1 MKIGGEKMDEI
12 TILYIEGDGIGPY
25 IMKAAMKVWNA
36 AIDYIY
42 SGKKKIVWKEAYA
55 GKKALKKFG
64 TLLPKE
70 TLDLL
75 KEYKIGI
82 KGPLE
87 TPVGSGYRSLNV
99 AMRQTLD
106 LYACIRPVKYI
117 PGIKAPVKNPENV
130 DIIIFRENTEDVYA
144 GIEWEENSDESNE
157 LIKILNEKFGT
168 NLSKASIGI
177 KPISKFKTKRLM
189 RKTIKYALENYR
201 KKITIVH
208 KGNIMKY
215 TEGNFRKWC
224 YEVVDEFKEQLENN
238 NIMINDIIADNMF
251 QQLLLNPSNFD
262 ILITPNL
269 NGDYLSDAA
278 AAQIGG
284 IGIVPGANIGDE
296 IALFEPTHGT
306 APGIKNPEMA
316 NPTSLIL
323 SGVMMLE
330 YIGYTEAAELI
341 KKSIKTTIKDGY
353 TTPDISLDSSKAL
366 SAIEFA
372 DKIIEEF

>member
-1 MKIGGEKMDEI
+1 METI

-25 IMKAAMKVWNA
+25 IMNASINVWNKA
-36 AIDYIY
+36 VDYVY
-42 SGKKKIVWKEAYA
+42 SGKKKIIWKEIYA

-64 TLLPKE
+64 SLLPDE
-70 TLDLL
+70 TLNLL
-75 KEYKIGI
+75 KAYKVGI

-87 TPVGSGYRSLNV
+87 TPVGSGHRSLNV
-99 AMRQTLD
+99 TLRQTLD

-117 PGIKAPVKNPENV
+117 KGIEAPVKNPEDV

-144 GIEWEENSDESNE
+144 GIEWEENSKESEEIINFLKE
-157 LIKILNEKFGT
+157 RFRIKLNK
-168 NLSKASIGI
+168 SAIGI
-177 KPISKFKTKRLM
+177 KPISEFKTKRLM
-189 RKTIKYALENYR
+189 KKAIKYAIENNR

-215 TEGNFRKWC
+215 TEGAFRKWC
-224 YEVVDEFKEQLENN
+224 YEVSDEFKKSLDENQ
-238 NIMINDIIADNMF
+238 IEINDVIADNMF
-251 QQLLLNPSNFD
+251 QQLLINPKNYD

-278 AAQIGG
+278 AAQVGG
-284 IGIVPGANIGDE
+284 IGIVPGANIGDN

-330 YIGYTEAAELI
+330 YIGFSEAANVIRNSLEKAILE
-341 KKSIKTTIKDGY
+341 GY
-353 TTPDISLDSSKAL
+353 VTQDISKNPEKAL
-366 SAIEFA
+366 STKEFTN
-372 DKIIEEF
+372 KIIEYFSKN

>member
-1 MKIGGEKMDEI
+1 MEEKI
-12 TILYIEGDGIGPY
+12 ILYIEGDGIGPY
-25 IMKAAMKVWNA
+25 IMNAAMKVWNK
-36 AIDYIY
+36 AIDYVYAGEKRI
-42 SGKKKIVWKEAYA
+42 IWKEIYA
-55 GKKALKKFG
+55 GKKALKKYG
-64 TLLPKE
+64 TLLPEE
-70 TLDLL
+70 TIKSL

-117 PGIKAPVKNPENV
+117 NGIDAPVKKPEDV

-144 GIEWEENSDESNE
+144 GIEWEENSKESKEIINFLKE
-157 LIKILNEKFGT
+157 HFGIKLNK
-168 NLSKASIGI
+168 SAIGI
-177 KPISKFKTKRLM
+177 KPISEFKTKRLM
-189 RKTIKYALENYR
+189 KKTIKYAIENNR

-215 TEGNFRKWC
+215 TEGAFRKWC
-224 YEVVDEFKEQLENN
+224 YDVAEEYKKELNDN
-238 NIMINDIIADNMF
+238 SIIVNDIIADNMF
-251 QQLLLNPSNFD
+251 QQLLLNPKD
-262 ILITPNL
+262 YDVLITPNL

-296 IALFEPTHGT
+296 IALFEPTHGI

-330 YIGYTEAAELI
+330 YIGFSDAAELI
-341 KKSIKTTIKDGY
+341 KKSLENTILEGYGTQDITKKTEKI
-353 TTPDISLDSSKAL
+353 L
-366 SAIEFA
+366 STKEFA
-372 DKIIEEF
+372 NKIINNF

>member
-1 MKIGGEKMDEI
+1 MDEI

-42 SGKKKIVWKEAYA
+42 SGKKKIIWKETYA

-87 TPVGSGYRSLNV
+87 TPIGSGYRSLNV
-99 AMRQTLD
+99 AMRQKLD

-144 GIEWEENSDESNE
+144 GIEWEEDSKESNE

-177 KPISKFKTKRLM
+177 KPISEFKTKRLM
-189 RKTIKYALENYR
+189 RKTIKYALENNR

-224 YEVVDEFKEQLENN
+224 YEVVDEFKEQLENK
-238 NIMINDIIADNMF
+238 NIMVNDIIADNMF

-341 KKSIKTTIKDGY
+341 KKSIETTIKNGY
-353 TTPDISLDSSKAL
+353 STPDISSDSSKSL

-372 DKIIEEF
+372 NKIIEEF

>member
-1 MKIGGEKMDEI
+1 MIIGGEKMDEI
-12 TILYIEGDGIGPY
+12 KILYIEGDGIGPY
-25 IMKAAMKVWNA
+25 IMKAAMKVWNT

-42 SGKKKIVWKEAYA
+42 SGKKKIVWREAYA

-75 KEYKIGI
+75 KDYKIGI

-87 TPVGSGYRSLNV
+87 TPIGSGYRSLNV
-99 AMRQTLD
+99 AMRQKLD

-144 GIEWEENSDESNE
+144 GIEWEENSNESNE

-177 KPISKFKTKRLM
+177 KPISEFKTKRLM
-189 RKTIKYALENYR
+189 RKAIKYALENNK

-251 QQLLLNPSNFD
+251 QQLLLNPLNFD

-341 KKSIKTTIKDGY
+341 KNSIETTIKNGY
-353 TTPDISLDSSKAL
+353 TTPDISSDSSKSL

-372 DKIIEEF
+372 DKIIEGF

>member
-1 MKIGGEKMDEI
+1 MEKIN
-12 TILYIEGDGIGPY
+12 ILYIEGDGIGPY
-25 IMKAAMKVWNA
+25 IMQAAMKVWNS
-36 AIDYIY
+36 AIDYVFN
-42 SGKKKIVWKEAYA
+42 GKKKIIWKEIYA
-55 GKKALKKFG
+55 GKKALEKFG
-64 TLLPKE
+64 ELLPQE

-99 AMRQTLD
+99 ALRQKLD

-117 PGIKAPVKNPENV
+117 KGIEAPVKNPENV

-144 GIEWEENSDESNE
+144 GIEWEEDSKESNI
-157 LIKILNEKFGT
+157 LIDFLNK
-168 NLSKASIGI
+168 NLGVNLNKASIGI
-177 KPISKFKTKRLM
+177 KPISEYKTKRLM
-189 RKTIKYALENYR
+189 RKTIKYAIENNR

-224 YEVVDEFKEQLENN
+224 YEVAKELKDKNIEVD
-238 NIMINDIIADNMF
+238 DIIADNMF
-251 QQLLLNPSNFD
+251 QQLLLNPKNFD

-323 SGVMMLE
+323 SGVMMFEYMGFKEVAYLIRNSIEKTILE
-330 YIGYTEAAELI
+330 GYA
-341 KKSIKTTIKDGY
+341 TI
-353 TTPDISLDSSKAL
+353 DIAKNKGL
-366 SAIEFA
+366 SAKEYA
-372 DKIIEEF
+372 EKIIENF

>member
-1 MKIGGEKMDEI
+1 MEEI

-25 IMKAAMKVWNA
+25 IMKPAMDVWNA
-36 AIDYIY
+36 AIEYVY
-42 SGKKKIVWKEAYA
+42 NGKRKINWKKIYA
-55 GKKALKKFG
+55 GKKAFEKFG
-64 TLLPKE
+64 TLLPEE
-70 TLDLL
+70 TLSTL

-99 AMRQTLD
+99 ALRQKLD

-117 PGIKAPVKNPENV
+117 KGINAPVKKPEDV

-144 GIEWEENSDESNE
+144 GIEWEENSKESLEIIDFLKN
-157 LIKILNEKFGT
+157 KFGI
-168 NLSKASIGI
+168 NLWKSAIGI
-177 KPISKFKTKRLM
+177 KPISEFRTKRLM
-189 RKTIKYALENYR
+189 EKAILHALKNNR
-201 KKITIVH
+201 RKITIVH

-215 TEGNFRKWC
+215 TEGAFRKWC
-224 YEVVDEFKEQLENN
+224 YEVVENYKNQLTEK
-238 NIMINDIIADNMF
+238 NIEIDDVIADNMF
-251 QQLLLNPSNFD
+251 QQLLINPKNYD
-262 ILITPNL
+262 VIVTTNL

-284 IGIVPGANIGDE
+284 IGMVPGANIGDE

-306 APGIKNPEMA
+306 APGIKNLEMA

-330 YIGYTEAAELI
+330 HIGYKEAANLI
-341 KKSIKTTIKDGY
+341 KKSIEFTIKNGY
-353 TTPDISLDSSKAL
+353 GTPDITNNSQNPL
-366 SAIEFA
+366 SANNFSK
-372 DKIIEEF
+372 KIIENFESTGF